1 MNVHESF
8 SPFYAAK
15 MSTKHVRTAADL
27 ARFKCALK
35 IECSICGNSTTMNGF
50 DVAKAYGTKS
60 FAEIRP
66 RMKCSRCGVKDAAL
80 TILSPP
86 APRG

>member
-1 MNVHESF
+1 
-8 SPFYAAK
+8 
-15 MSTKHVRTAADL
+15 MSTKHVRSALDL

-35 IECSICGNSTTMNGF
+35 IECGNCGNSTTMNGF
-50 DVAKAYGTKS
+50 DLAKGYGTKT

-66 RMKCSRCGVKDAAL
+66 RMKCSRCGVKEALL

-86 APRG
+86 PPRG

>member
-1 MNVHESF
+1 
-8 SPFYAAK
+8 

-27 ARFKCALK
+27 ARFKCALR
-35 IECSICGNSTTMNGF
+35 IECGNCGNSITVNGF
-50 DVAKAYGTKS
+50 DVAKAYGTKA
-60 FAEIRP
+60 FAQIRP
-66 RMKCSRCGVKDAAL
+66 RMKCSRCGTKEAML

>member
-1 MNVHESF
+1 MNAHESF
-8 SPFYAAK
+8 SWLYAAG
-15 MSTKHVRTAADL
+15 MSTKHVRTATDL

-35 IECSICGNSTTMNGF
+35 IECGSCGNSTTMNGF
-50 DVAKAYGTKS
+50 DVAKTYGTKT

-66 RMKCSRCGVKDAAL
+66 RMKCSRCDLKEALL

-86 APRG
+86 PPRG

>member
-1 MNVHESF
+1 
-8 SPFYAAK
+8 

-35 IECSICGNSTTMNGF
+35 IECGSCGNSTTMNGF
-50 DVAKAYGTKS
+50 DIAKAYGTKS

-66 RMKCSRCGVKDAAL
+66 RMKCSRCGAKDASL

-86 APRG
+86 PPRG